1 MRQRLIVVVLV
12 TSVLCSAAG
21 MWMGSALAAAP
32 PSDFI
37 PDQTP
42 QAICGG
48 TSDMRLFLRKMGYTG
63 DFRVLNAYR
72 EEALSRRY
80 YRVKFA
86 PDQIPGLRQQ
96 LTRQWTQGRIN
107 RAVYEN
113 GVSARVKQSRNVPGW
128 WNFGDPPKA
137 DHLMF
142 DHGGNAMWYV
152 VLSDTGEACFMWTG
166 H

>member
-1 MRQRLIVVVLV
+1 MGQRLIIVVLV
-12 TSVLCSAAG
+12 TSLLCGAAG
-21 MWMGSALAAAP
+21 MWMGSALAASPA
-32 PSDFI
+32 DFI

-48 TSDMRLFLRKMGYTG
+48 TGDMRLFFRTLGYTG
-63 DFRVLNAYR
+63 DFRVVNAYR

-80 YRVKFA
+80 YHVKFA
-86 PDQIPGLRQQ
+86 PDQIPALRKQ
-96 LTRQWTQGRIN
+96 LMTQWTQGRIN
-107 RAVYEN
+107 RTVYEN
-113 GVSARVKQSRNVPGW
+113 GALARVKRSRNMPGW

-142 DHGGNAMWYV
+142 DHGGAANWYA
-152 VLSDTGEACFMWTG
+152 VLTDSGEACFMWVG

>member
-1 MRQRLIVVVLV
+1 MRQRLILVVLV

-21 MWMGSALAAAP
+21 MWMGSALAMASP
-32 PSDFI
+32 VDFI

-48 TSDMRLFLRKMGYTG
+48 TSDMRLFFRSLGYKG

-72 EEALSRRY
+72 EEALGRRY
-80 YRVKFA
+80 YRVRFS
-86 PDQIPGLRQQ
+86 PDQIPTLRRQ
-96 LTRQWTQGRIN
+96 LMTQWTQGHIN

-113 GVSARVKQSRNVPGW
+113 GVASRVKRSRNLPGW
-128 WNFGDPPKA
+128 WNFTDPPKA

-142 DHGGNAMWYV
+142 DHGGSANWYV
-152 VLSDTGEACFMWTG
+152 VLNESGEACFMWVG